1 MNEVPDLNSGDE
13 EIIIGTGWDKLG
25 QIEIIQDGPQP
36 MTIKSITYKVTIN
49 DK

>member
-1 MNEVPDLNSGDE
+1 MNEAPKLSNKDE
-13 EIIIGTGWDKLG
+13 EIIVGTNWDNLG
-25 QIEIIQDGPQP
+25 QIELIQDGPQP

>member
-1 MNEVPDLNSGDE
+1 
-13 EIIIGTGWDKLG
+13 LG
-25 QIEIIQDGPQP
+25 QIEIIQDEPQP